1 MTLQPLQQSL
11 IVVFTCLRFWR
22 IKMHQSDEAGGGL
35 SSSDAFEW
43 QEWQMESTSGESII
57 EVPGTPVS
65 VSAAYSGRIACAYQT
80 GQSFQRPN
88 VDPNLRYVNL
98 CVGIYECESTGG
110 SEWILED
117 TISLR
122 NIEIQPEIPAM
133 DLKIYENGSM
143 ANKTQESLQK
153 FAQHFTDDM
162 DGEDL
167 RRNLKGKR
175 KT

>member
-1 MTLQPLQQSL
+1 
-11 IVVFTCLRFWR
+11 
-22 IKMHQSDEAGGGL
+22 
-35 SSSDAFEW
+35 
-43 QEWQMESTSGESII
+43 MESASGESMI
-57 EVPGTPVS
+57 EIPGTPVS

-143 ANKTQESLQK
+143 ANKTQESLNK
-153 FAQHFTDDM
+153 FAQHFSNDL

-167 RRNLKGKR
+167 RRNLKGSGNNYTNLR
-175 KT
+175 PVPCVPYNF